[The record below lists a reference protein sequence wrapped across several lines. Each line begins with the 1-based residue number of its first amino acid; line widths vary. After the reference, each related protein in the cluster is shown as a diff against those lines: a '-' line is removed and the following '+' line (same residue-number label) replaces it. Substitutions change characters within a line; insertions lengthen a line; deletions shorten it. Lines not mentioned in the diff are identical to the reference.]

1 MDEADEP
8 RDDDRLGDRRAGPPT
23 GDRVRVELERFADLI
38 RDLARRDALLSAVP
52 FLIRRLGDL
61 RSLLFD
67 YEVRATEHLLPVEN
81 SDEREARRIVRE
93 AEERLRAMKEEWG
106 DHWTPDD
113 ADTGSGGEDDT
124 SP

>member
-1 MDEADEP
+1 MDEADDPPE
-8 RDDDRLGDRRAGPPT
+8 DDRSGDRRAGPPT
-23 GDRVRVELERFADLI
+23 ADRVRVEMERFAELI

-61 RSLLFD
+61 RSLLFN
-67 YEVRATEHLLPVEN
+67 YEVRATERLLPVEN